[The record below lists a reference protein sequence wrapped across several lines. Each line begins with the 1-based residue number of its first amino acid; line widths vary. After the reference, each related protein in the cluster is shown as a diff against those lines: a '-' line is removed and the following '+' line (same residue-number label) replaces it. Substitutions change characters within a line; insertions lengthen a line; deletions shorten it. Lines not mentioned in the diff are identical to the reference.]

1 MNQLQTIKIEY
12 LRSSR
17 TIETVLVINR
27 KLSEVFF
34 VYNYEGNSFR
44 VFENHLKLV
53 DFFQNKCES
62 DYHFSTEDEL
72 DDFLS
77 EFKLV
82 A

>member
-1 MNQLQTIKIEY
+1 MNQLQTIKTEY

-44 VFENHLKLV
+44 VFESHLKLV
-53 DFFQNKCES
+53 NFFQDKCES
-62 DYHFSTEDEL
+62 DYHFSTENEL